1 MPQKKFAGHAAN
13 PNRVVRLFAVAIL
26 LLGTVGL
33 AAVPVIIPALWVAAP
48 SGPHPSDDAMIAH
61 WQAHRDAFEQLVSM
75 VHDDTRLKRLGKDY
89 TEPEDL
95 EAAGIS
101 PQRLAL
107 YRELCRR
114 AELPGGFFRH
124 GRSVEF
130 LFHASGIPVSGSAKS
145 FVYDEA
151 TPSGDEVT
159 GDLETAAAELGTHLV
174 YRRIAQNWWL
184 LLE

>member
-1 MPQKKFAGHAAN
+1 MPQKEPASDKTSRN
-13 PNRVVRLFAVAIL
+13 PAVSLFTVAIL

-33 AAVPVIIPALWVAAP
+33 AALPFIIFPLWLEAS

-61 WQAHRDAFEQLVSM
+61 WELHRDTFEELVAM
-75 VHDDTRLKRLGKDY
+75 VHDDTRLKRVGKDY

-95 EAAGIS
+95 QAAGIS

-114 AELPGGFFRH
+114 AGLPGGFFRE

-151 TPSGDEVT
+151 RPSGDEVT
-159 GDLETAAAELGTHLV
+159 GDLEKAAAELGTHLV
-174 YRRIAQNWWL
+174 YRRIAPNWWL